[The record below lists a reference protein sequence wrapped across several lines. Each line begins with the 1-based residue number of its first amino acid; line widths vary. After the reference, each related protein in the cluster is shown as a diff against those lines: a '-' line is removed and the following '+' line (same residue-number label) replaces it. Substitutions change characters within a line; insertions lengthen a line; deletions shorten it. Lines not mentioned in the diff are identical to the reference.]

1 VHELSN
7 VGFVRG
13 LDTFPSG
20 GLFIEVSLGIISVSG
35 GSVSEV
41 FLVSDIGIDDVESGV
56 VGINSGL
63 GFIDSLLGDFH
74 EVVVGLNLLSV
85 DSVHLSS
92 GFVEVELEFLEKSE
106 NFLDGFTVGEILG
119 HLNENL
125 GDMAPFGGDGEFF
138 D

>member
-1 VHELSN
+1 MHELNN
-7 VGFVRG
+7 VSFVRG

-20 GLFIEVSLGIISVSG
+20 GLFVEVGLGSISVGG

-41 FLVSDIGIDDVESGV
+41 FLVSDISIDDVEGGV

-63 GFIDSLLGDFH
+63 GLIDSLLRDFH

-92 GFVEVELEFLEKSE
+92 GFVEVHFEFFEKSE
-106 NFLDGFTVGEILG
+106 NFLNGFTGGEILG
-119 HLNENL
+119 HLNEDL